1 MSAGPSRN
9 CWLWRTT
16 TCPDDGISYERKIR
30 RHLLSQLQDYRKD
43 SEELGLPPCVP
54 GLKLALCIQEVGKAK
69 KRART
74 SLPCPVPKVPCNTVQ
89 QRFSEQKLKRETR
102 TRWRRDKLNHLN
114 DLTAVPSRKNVFRSR
129 PYALCL
135 CHSTCRERMGEDRKD
150 VAGRDRCGRYAHHTQ
165 PMRLLSRIN
174 MFL

>member
-74 SLPCPVPKVPCNTVQ
+74 SLVPFRKYLATQCNNVLV
-89 QRFSEQKLKRETR
+89 S
-102 TRWRRDKLNHLN
+102 
-114 DLTAVPSRKNVFRSR
+114 KNSKGK
-129 PYALCL
+129 PE
-135 CHSTCRERMGEDRKD
+135 HGGE
-150 VAGRDRCGRYAHHTQ
+150 GT
-165 PMRLLSRIN
+165 N
-174 MFL
+174 